1 MEPLIFRINAMSAV
15 DTDFIMGSVLYPKDI
30 PFYYGRLYAPDY
42 SVVGD
47 TMSATLYHEVYCKSC
62 IKMVFTEAQNH
73 ESVDNVNCLCPKGKV
88 FDFLVDSTLYI
99 IFKRYY
105 HDKDIV
111 S

>member
-42 SVVGD
+42 
-47 TMSATLYHEVYCKSC
+47 
-62 IKMVFTEAQNH
+62 
-73 ESVDNVNCLCPKGKV
+73 VNCLCPKGKV

-99 IFKRYY
+99 VFKRYY